1 MIISLLNLGS
11 ASNTNPNDGEANINK
26 VNLWALG
33 GPDKITP
40 LADGIKNGH
49 VDVVEII
56 LQFILSDQ
64 SKQSLWEL
72 KKMIE
77 FKTKSG
83 KDCNDIAAETGNEV
97 MINLLKQ
104 KSQLIEQALIRETG
118 ENFPPASFIKSKGLV
133 LNINSHISK
142 SETSLVED
150 PSSSVTDLLRYKTLC
165 CIYLYKYITC
175 FKLPFTGNHMQN
187 IAQTRASSSSSI
199 LESPK
204 HKNNEIDEK
213 PINIYSTAKLEFF
226 EIKCSIPDSKL
237 ITFAYA
243 RSSETLATDVRT
255 YLKLC
260 RKGSV
265 KPIDVLLKE
274 I

>member
-1 MIISLLNLGS
+1 MS
-11 ASNTNPNDGEANINK
+11 INK
-26 VNLWALG
+26 VDLWALG
-33 GPDKITP
+33 GPDNMTP

-49 VDVVEII
+49 VDLVEVII
-56 LQFILSDQ
+56 QYILRDKSN
-64 SKQSLWEL
+64 QSLWEL

-77 FKTKSG
+77 YKTTSG
-83 KDCNDIAAETGNEV
+83 KDCHDIAAETDNKV

-104 KSQLIEQALIRETG
+104 KSQLIEKALIRETR
-118 ENFPPASFIKSKGLV
+118 ENFSPASFIKSKDVV
-133 LNINSHISK
+133 LNINRNINT

-150 PSSSVTDLLRYKTLC
+150 PSSSVTDRLRYKTLC
-165 CIYLYKYITC
+165 CIYLYKYITS

-187 IAQTRASSSSSI
+187 IAPTMAVSRSI
-199 LESPK
+199 LESPIHRK
-204 HKNNEIDEK
+204 NEIDEK
-213 PINIYSTAKLEFF
+213 PSNINGKAKLEFF
-226 EIKCSIPDSKL
+226 QIKYSIPSSKL

-243 RSSETLATDVRT
+243 RSPETLATDVRT

-260 RKGSV
+260 RKGSF

>member
-1 MIISLLNLGS
+1 
-11 ASNTNPNDGEANINK
+11 
-26 VNLWALG
+26 
-33 GPDKITP
+33 
-40 LADGIKNGH
+40 
-49 VDVVEII
+49 
-56 LQFILSDQ
+56 
-64 SKQSLWEL
+64 
-72 KKMIE
+72 MIE

-104 KSQLIEQALIRETG
+104 KSQLIEESLIRETG
-118 ENFPPASFIKSKGLV
+118 ENFPPAGFIKSKGSV
-133 LNINSHISK
+133 LNIDSHISK

-150 PSSSVTDLLRYKTLC
+150 PSSSFTGLLRYKTLC
-165 CIYLYKYITC
+165 FIYLYKYITC
-175 FKLPFTGNHMQN
+175 FKLPLMGNHMQN

-204 HKNNEIDEK
+204 HKKNEIDEK
-213 PINIYSTAKLEFF
+213 PININGKERLEFL
-226 EIKCSIPDSKL
+226 EIKCSIPHSKL
-237 ITFAYA
+237 ITFAYV
-243 RSSETLATDVRT
+243 RSPETLATDVRT
-255 YLKLC
+255 YIKLC